1 MTVHGAKYVLDSGKS
16 GHARLQ
22 VISEIYDDR
31 TRAPLL
37 DAGLK
42 AGDRFVEFGCGLGYV
57 TRWASS
63 VGADALGIDLSGIR
77 SRRRGIWP
85 TQDRVPCRKRV
96 RPRPASGELR
106 CLVLALAP
114 HSPEAAGRSH
124 AQHLCSAKARRS
136 DGVRGG

>member
-1 MTVHGAKYVLDSGKS
+1 MTVDGDKYVLDSGKS

-22 VISEIYDDR
+22 VISEIHDDP
-31 TRAPLL
+31 TRALLL

-85 TQDRVPCRKRV
+85 TA
-96 RPRPASGELR
+96 RPSSLSEACTTTACLRRTSTSGTR
-106 CLVLALAP
+106 AGCLFT
-114 HSPEAAGRSH
+114 
-124 AQHLCSAKARRS
+124 
-136 DGVRGG
+136 